1 MIAPMNRRV
10 FVKSGALAFLSLG
23 LTPGF
28 VWRSAWAE
36 PGRRRKT
43 LVCVF
48 QRGAVD
54 GLNVLVPFAESAYY
68 KLRPK
73 IAIPQPGPRD
83 GAALDLDGYF
93 GLHPVVAPLK
103 QLYERGLLAA
113 VQAVGSPSATRSH
126 FDAQY
131 FMETAVPD
139 SKTVRDGW
147 LNRALAASDC
157 CDPEGHRFLRAIAAS
172 DRLPVALKGEAPA
185 LAIAS
190 LESFM
195 KGPPAGLEAFEA
207 LYSDDGADVVLGGPG
222 RDAAEAIKLLREND
236 PLRYRPAADYPR
248 SRFGRSMMEIAQL
261 IKADVG
267 LELAFADVGG
277 WDTHVNQG
285 GSEGQLAARL
295 RDFGNAIAAFCADL
309 GDRMED
315 VLVLTMSEFG
325 RTARENGNAGTDH
338 GHANCMFVI
347 GGGVRGGKIY
357 GDWPGLETEQLY
369 EGRDL
374 ALTTDF
380 RDIFAEVLA
389 GHLGIEKL
397 ERVFPRYAVNRSRFL
412 GLLG

>member
-1 MIAPMNRRV
+1 MERRV
-10 FVKSGALAFLSLG
+10 FLKSGALAFLTLG

-28 VWRSAWAE
+28 VWRAARAE
-36 PGRRRKT
+36 SNRRRKA

-54 GLNVLVPFAESAYY
+54 GLNVLVPFREPAYY
-68 KLRPK
+68 RMRPS
-73 IAIPQPGPRD
+73 IAIPQPGARQ
-83 GAALDLDGYF
+83 GAALDLDGFF
-93 GLHPVVAPLK
+93 GLHPVLAPLK
-103 QLYERGLLAA
+103 QFYDRGMLSA

-139 SKTVRDGW
+139 VKTIRDGW
-147 LNRALAASDC
+147 LNRALAASDPS
-157 CDPEGHRFLRAIAAS
+157 DPDGHRFLRAVAMS
-172 DRLPVALKGEAPA
+172 DRLPVALKGSEAA
-185 LAIAS
+185 LTIS
-190 LESFM
+190 SIESFVT
-195 KGPPAGLEAFEA
+195 GPPAGLESFAA
-207 LYSDDGADVVLGGPG
+207 LYDEESGDEVLGGAG
-222 RDAAEAIKLLREND
+222 RDAAQAIELLREND
-236 PLRYRPAADYPR
+236 PRRYEPTVDYPR
-248 SRFGRSMMEIAQL
+248 SPFGRSMMEIAQL

-267 LELAFADVGG
+267 LEIAFADVGG

-285 GSEGQLAARL
+285 GHQGQLAQRL
-295 RDFGNAIAAFCADL
+295 RDFGNAISAFCTDL

-338 GHANCMFVI
+338 GHANCLFLI
-347 GGGVRGGKIY
+347 GGSVRGGRIY
-357 GDWPGLETEQLY
+357 GNWPGLQPEQLY

-380 RDIFAEVLA
+380 RNIFAEALS

-397 ERVFPRYAVNRSRFL
+397 DRVFPVFQVNRASFL
-412 GLLG
+412 GLIG